1 MAKRKTLIQIE
12 SNGEWTMY
20 TGLDNGKPLSM
31 IGRYKGHAEPVGK
44 ALDLAYLHQKYGK
57 TTNITINT
65 RTQKEMI
72 ACG

>member
-57 TTNITINT
+57 TTNITTNT